1 MASIRTARARTTHA
15 RTATSIGTAGNKTV
29 GNKTAGFGGAL
40 MNTPALA
47 GLICGIGILALA
59 IALGGSPASF
69 INVPAILIVIGGTA
83 CGVVVSFSP
92 GDLADSIKLTKNALS
107 RPLPDVSDAAVRLL
121 HLADIARQ
129 RGVLSLQAVLPD
141 LADDA
146 FLHKGLSLA
155 VDGLS
160 GAEVEAIMMHDLHAA
175 AERQTIGVGVLRRS
189 AEYAPA
195 MGLIGTLIGLV
206 QMLSQLDDPAAIGP
220 SMAVALLT
228 TFYGAVLANLVLAPL
243 AAKLERSGAEDM
255 LLHQI
260 FAMGAASISR
270 QENPRRLE
278 ILINSVLPPGRRVQY
293 FD

>member
-1 MASIRTARARTTHA
+1 VISFRTANA
-15 RTATSIGTAGNKTV
+15 RTAGGKEANAAGMATARRRSRAAAGRAAVTSS
-29 GNKTAGFGGAL
+29 
-40 MNTPALA
+40 ALA
-47 GLICGIGILALA
+47 GLICSIGILALA
-59 IALGGSPASF
+59 IGLGGSPASF
-69 INVPAILIVIGGTA
+69 VNAPSILIVLGGTVCA
-83 CGVVVSFSP
+83 VIVSFSL
-92 GDLADSIKLTKNALS
+92 GDVADSMRLTKDALS
-107 RPLPDVSDAAVRLL
+107 RPIRDVSEAAVRLL

-129 RGVLSLQAVLPD
+129 RGVLALQAVLPD
-141 LADDA
+141 LADDT

-175 AERQTIGVGVLRRS
+175 AERRAIGVGVLRRA

-206 QMLSQLDDPAAIGP
+206 QMLSHLDDPAAIGP

-243 AAKLERSGAEDM
+243 AAKLERDGADDM
-255 LLHQI
+255 LLNQI
-260 FAMGAASISR
+260 FVMGTVSISR

-278 ILINSVLPPGRRVQY
+278 ILFNSVLPPNRRVQY

>member
-1 MASIRTARARTTHA
+1 MASIRTAPANKANAKTA
-15 RTATSIGTAGNKTV
+15 SVRTAMSGRATGAAG
-29 GNKTAGFGGAL
+29 GGSAL
-40 MNTPALA
+40 INTPALA
-47 GLICGIGILALA
+47 GLICGIAILALA
-59 IALGGSPASF
+59 IGLGGSPASF
-69 INVPAILIVIGGTA
+69 FNLPAILIVGGGTI
-83 CGVVVSFSP
+83 CGLIVSFSP
-92 GDLADSIKLTKNALS
+92 GDVADSIKLTKHALS
-107 RPLPDVSDAAVRLL
+107 RPTPDASDAAVRLL

-141 LADDA
+141 LAGEA

-155 VDGLS
+155 IDGLP
-160 GAEVEAIMMHDLHAA
+160 GPEVEAILMHDLHAA
-175 AERQTIGVGVLRRS
+175 ADRQAVSVGVLRRG

-243 AAKLERSGAEDM
+243 AGKLERAGAEDM
-255 LLHQI
+255 LLNQI

-278 ILINSVLPPGRRVQY
+278 ILFNSVLPPGRRVQY

>member
-1 MASIRTARARTTHA
+1 M
-15 RTATSIGTAGNKTV
+15 TSS
-29 GNKTAGFGGAL
+29 
-40 MNTPALA
+40 ALA
-47 GLICGIGILALA
+47 GLICSIGILALA
-59 IALGGSPASF
+59 IGLGGSPGSF
-69 INVPAILIVIGGTA
+69 VNVPSILIVLGGTA
-83 CGVVVSFSP
+83 CAVIVSFSFR
-92 GDLADSIKLTKNALS
+92 DVADSMRLAKDALS
-107 RPLPDVSDAAVRLL
+107 RPIRDVSEAAVRLL

-129 RGVLSLQAVLPD
+129 RGVLALQAVLPD

-160 GAEVEAIMMHDLHAA
+160 GAEVETIMMHDVDTA
-175 AERQTIGVGVLRRS
+175 AERRAIGVCVLRRA

-206 QMLSQLDDPAAIGP
+206 QMLSHLDDPAAIGP

-243 AAKLERSGAEDM
+243 AAKLERDGADDM
-255 LLHQI
+255 LFNQI
-260 FAMGAASISR
+260 FVMGTVSISR

-278 ILINSVLPPGRRVQY
+278 ILFNSVLPPNRRVQY

>member
-1 MASIRTARARTTHA
+1 MANARSASAKAADA
-15 RTATSIGTAGNKTV
+15 RTANAGRFGRKP
-29 GNKTAGFGGAL
+29 AGLGGAV
-40 MNTPALA
+40 MNTPTLA
-47 GLICGIGILALA
+47 GLVCGIAILAVA
-59 IALGGSPASF
+59 IGLGGSPGSF
-69 INVPAILIVIGGTA
+69 INAPSILIVIGGTVCA
-83 CGVVVSFSP
+83 VIVSFSP
-92 GDLADSIKLTKNALS
+92 GDVADSMKLAKNALS
-107 RPLPDVSDAAVRLL
+107 RPLPDVSEAAVRLL

-141 LADDA
+141 LADNT

-175 AERQTIGVGVLRRS
+175 AERRAIGVGVLRRA

-206 QMLSQLDDPAAIGP
+206 QMLSHLDDPAAIGP

-243 AAKLERSGAEDM
+243 AAKLERDGSEDM
-255 LLHQI
+255 LINQI
-260 FAMGAASISR
+260 FVMGTVSISR

-278 ILINSVLPPGRRVQY
+278 ILFNSVLPPSRRVQY

>member
-1 MASIRTARARTTHA
+1 MANA
-15 RTATSIGTAGNKTV
+15 RTADSGKAQAGKVNSGMAGGRV
-29 GNKTAGFGGAL
+29 AGFGGTV
-40 MNTPALA
+40 MTTPTLA
-47 GLICGIGILALA
+47 GLICGIGILAVA
-59 IALGGSPASF
+59 IGLGGSPGSF
-69 INVPAILIVIGGTA
+69 VNGPAILIVVGGTICA
-83 CGVVVSFSP
+83 VMVSFSP
-92 GDLADSIKLTKNALS
+92 GDVADSMKLAKKSLL
-107 RPLPDVSDAAVRLL
+107 RPIPDVSAAAVRLL

-160 GAEVEAIMMHDLHAA
+160 GAEVEAIMMHDLHAV
-175 AERQTIGVGVLRRS
+175 AERRAIGVGVLRRA

-206 QMLSQLDDPAAIGP
+206 QMLSHLDDPAAIGP

-243 AAKLERSGAEDM
+243 AAKLERDGAEDM
-255 LLHQI
+255 LLKQI
-260 FAMGAASISR
+260 FVMGAVSISR

-278 ILINSVLPPGRRVQY
+278 ILFNSVLPPSRRVQY

>member
-1 MASIRTARARTTHA
+1 MANA
-15 RTATSIGTAGNKTV
+15 RTASSSTAGSK
-29 GNKTAGFGGAL
+29 ASGFGGAV
-40 MNTPALA
+40 MAMPTLA
-47 GLICGIGILALA
+47 GLICGIAILAVA
-59 IALGGSPASF
+59 IGLGGSPGSF
-69 INVPAILIVIGGTA
+69 INVPSILIVVGGTVCA
-83 CGVVVSFSP
+83 VIVSFSP
-92 GDLADSIKLTKNALS
+92 GDVADSMKLAKNALS
-107 RPLPDVSDAAVRLL
+107 RPIPDVSEAAVRLL

-141 LADDA
+141 LADNP

-175 AERQTIGVGVLRRS
+175 AERRAIGVGVLRRA

-206 QMLSQLDDPAAIGP
+206 QMLSHLDDPAAIGP

-243 AAKLERSGAEDM
+243 AAKLERDGSEDM
-255 LLHQI
+255 LINQI
-260 FAMGAASISR
+260 FVMGTVSISR

-278 ILINSVLPPGRRVQY
+278 ILFNSVLPPSRRVQY

>member
-1 MASIRTARARTTHA
+1 MASIRSTSAGSADPPATT
-15 RTATSIGTAGNKTV
+15 S
-29 GNKTAGFGGAL
+29 GGAAAVKGARSGGAP
-40 MNTPALA
+40 TSTSALA
-47 GLICGIGILALA
+47 GLICGIVILVLA
-59 IALGGSPASF
+59 IGLGGSPGSF
-69 INVPAILIVIGGTA
+69 INLPAILIVIGGTA
-83 CGVVVSFSP
+83 CGVVVSFSL
-92 GDLADSIKLTKNALS
+92 GDVTDSIKLTKTALS
-107 RPLPDVSDAAVRLL
+107 RSLPDASDAAARLL

-129 RGVLSLQAVLPD
+129 RGVLSLQTLLPD
-141 LADDA
+141 LVDDA
-146 FLHKGLSLA
+146 FLHKGVSLA

-160 GAEVEAIMMHDLHAA
+160 GADVEAIMMHDLHAA
-175 AERQTIGVGVLRRS
+175 AERQAIGVGVLRRG

-243 AAKLERSGAEDM
+243 AAKLERNGAEHM
-255 LLHQI
+255 LLNQI
-260 FAMGAASISR
+260 FVMGAASISR

-278 ILINSVLPPGRRVQY
+278 ILFNSILPPSRRVQY

>member
-1 MASIRTARARTTHA
+1 MAKARTGG
-15 RTATSIGTAGNKTV
+15 S
-29 GNKTAGFGGAL
+29 KTAGFGGTV
-40 MNTPALA
+40 MTTPTLA

-59 IALGGSPASF
+59 IGLGGSPESF
-69 INVPAILIVIGGTA
+69 VNAPSILIVAGGTVCA
-83 CGVVVSFSP
+83 VVVSFSL
-92 GDLADSIKLTKNALS
+92 GDVAHSMTLAKNALS
-107 RPLPDVSDAAVRLL
+107 RPIPDVSEAAVRLL

-129 RGVLSLQAVLPD
+129 RGVLSLQSVLPD

-160 GAEVEAIMMHDLHAA
+160 GAEVEAIMMHDMHAA
-175 AERQTIGVGVLRRS
+175 AERRTIGAGVLRRA

-206 QMLSQLDDPAAIGP
+206 QMLSHRDDPAAIGP

-243 AAKLERSGAEDM
+243 AAKLERDGAEDM
-255 LLHQI
+255 LLKQI
-260 FAMGAASISR
+260 FVMGTVSISR

-278 ILINSVLPPGRRVQY
+278 ILFNSVLPPSRRVQY

>member
-1 MASIRTARARTTHA
+1 MARIRTANGKA
-15 RTATSIGTAGNKTV
+15 AGSKAM
-29 GNKTAGFGGAL
+29 GPGGAL
-40 MNTPALA
+40 MTTPTLA

-59 IALGGSPASF
+59 IGLGGSPGSF
-69 INVPAILIVIGGTA
+69 VNAPAILIVVGGTVCA
-83 CGVVVSFSP
+83 VCVSFSP
-92 GDLADSIKLTKNALS
+92 GDVADSMRLARNALS
-107 RPLPDVSDAAVRLL
+107 RPIPDVSEAAVRLL

-175 AERQTIGVGVLRRS
+175 AERRAIGVGVLRRA

-206 QMLSQLDDPAAIGP
+206 QMLSHLDNPAAIGP

-243 AAKLERSGAEDM
+243 AAKLERDGAEDM
-255 LLHQI
+255 LLSQI
-260 FAMGAASISR
+260 FVMGTASISR

-278 ILINSVLPPGRRVQY
+278 ILFNSVLPPSRRVQY

>member
-1 MASIRTARARTTHA
+1 MANA
-15 RTATSIGTAGNKTV
+15 RTASSSTV
-29 GNKTAGFGGAL
+29 GSKAAGFGGAV
-40 MNTPALA
+40 MAMPTLA

-59 IALGGSPASF
+59 IGLGGSAGSF
-69 INVPAILIVIGGTA
+69 VNAPSILIVVGGTVCA
-83 CGVVVSFSP
+83 VIVSFSP
-92 GDLADSIKLTKNALS
+92 GDVADSMRLAKNALS
-107 RPLPDVSDAAVRLL
+107 RPIPDVSEAAVRLL

-141 LADDA
+141 LVDNA

-160 GAEVEAIMMHDLHAA
+160 GAEVETIMMHDLHAA
-175 AERQTIGVGVLRRS
+175 AERRAIGVGVLRRA

-206 QMLSQLDDPAAIGP
+206 QMLSHLDDPAAIGP
-220 SMAVALLT
+220 SMAIALLT

-243 AAKLERSGAEDM
+243 AAKLERDGAEDM
-255 LLHQI
+255 LINQI
-260 FAMGAASISR
+260 FVMGAVSISR

-278 ILINSVLPPGRRVQY
+278 ILFNSVLPPSRRVQY